1 MTFLMPWLR
10 SKLGFHL
17 LRVLVMPLD
26 GLPPVKVKHPNLRYA
41 ALTEAEALEWC
52 KDPELELNPERVSAA
67 FRRGDFCVGVSE
79 QGRPVGYIWFA
90 FEPAPHIQGAW
101 VYFDPRCRYSYKSF
115 IRPSHRGRRISQEL
129 YTQAN
134 EICPRRGTVLGIL
147 TVDVDNRAS
156 LEASRRVGRIPVGY
170 AGFLSLFGRVLA
182 FRTPGAARFGFALGG
197 EPGVARMPTERR
209 DLPSPETLRN

>member
-41 ALTEAEALEWC
+41 ALMEAEALEWSR
-52 KDPELELNPERVSAA
+52 DPELELNPERVSAA

-90 FEPAPHIQGAW
+90 FEPAPHIGRLG
-101 VYFDPRCRYSYKSF
+101 VFRPPLPLLYKSF
-115 IRPSHRGRRISQEL
+115 IRPSHRGRRISGL
-129 YTQAN
+129 TPAN
-134 EICPRRGTVLGIL
+134 EICQRRRDSLGIL
-147 TVDVDNRAS
+147 TRPRQPGI
-156 LEASRRVGRIPVGY
+156 LEALRRVGHPS
-170 AGFLSLFGRVLA
+170 ATQTLSLSGGCWHSNAGRGSSA
-182 FRTPGAARFGFALGG
+182 SLGG
-197 EPGVARMPTERR
+197 ERGTRTHRAAGPS
-209 DLPSPETLRN
+209 SPETLRN